1 MADSWKR
8 GDVFLVPIDSTRVG
22 LGQIVDVLPS
32 ELYVVLYAN
41 AWKASSPPA
50 PQEVVDQAV
59 LFASLTLDAKLYHGD
74 WTIIGNVTNNLA
86 NIKLPLSK
94 VRISGEMHIESHD
107 GRWSRHATPEEA
119 EQLRFRK
126 TVAPVR
132 LEKALKAHYGILEP
146 HPAYDELRYDLVVDL
161 PKLGGGD

>member
-1 MADSWKR
+1 M
-8 GDVFLVPIDSTRVG
+8 V
-22 LGQIVDVLPS
+22 
-32 ELYVVLYAN
+32 LYVN

-74 WTIIGNVTNNLA
+74 WAIIGNVTNNLA

>member
-1 MADSWKR
+1 MAEAWNK
-8 GDVFLVPIDSTRVG
+8 GDVFLVPIDITRVG

-32 ELYVVLYAN
+32 ELYVVIYEN
-41 AWKASSPPA
+41 AWNANSPPC
-50 PQEVVDQAV
+50 PRDVIGQEV
-59 LFASLTLDAKLYHGD
+59 LFASLTLDVKLHHGD
-74 WTIIGNVTNNLA
+74 WTVTGNVTDNLA

-94 VRISGEMHIESHD
+94 VKISGEMHIESHD
-107 GRWSRHATPEEA
+107 GNWSRCATPEEA

-146 HPAYDELRYDLVVDL
+146 HPAYDDLRYDLVVDL
-161 PKLGGGD
+161 ARLGGGD